1 MPKSLDYTEK
11 VCYNTSAQ
19 NVTRNAKMKNNDFCK
34 IKTLEVKMSKKV
46 KLSLIISAVLVALLL
61 GSFGIYVAC
70 GYKADDTAEA
80 LLEAENVEEKRGYIV
95 VSPAISNGVGFIF
108 YPGANVEYTA
118 YLPLMDQLADRGIT
132 CYLMKMPCNMAIM
145 DTNRADRIF
154 ENHGD
159 EHSKWLIGGHSM
171 GGAMASKYASENG
184 DKIDGLV
191 LLGAYPYGD
200 YSADKTIAIYGSLN
214 VSVKEE
220 LEAQNYSGE
229 TYVIEGGNHAYFG
242 NYGEQAGDPVGEIS
256 REEQQ
261 EDAVNVI
268 WAWTLK
274 LLALSSITN

>member
-1 MPKSLDYTEK
+1 
-11 VCYNTSAQ
+11 
-19 NVTRNAKMKNNDFCK
+19 
-34 IKTLEVKMSKKV
+34 MSKKV
-46 KLSLIISAVLVALLL
+46 KLSLIISAILVVVMCASV
-61 GSFGIYVAC
+61 GVYVAC

-80 LLEAENVEEKRGYIV
+80 LLEAENVEEKNGYIV
-95 VSPAISNGVGFIF
+95 VSPKLSNDVGFIF

-132 CYLMKMPCNMAIM
+132 CYLMKMPLNMAIM
-145 DTNRADRIF
+145 NTGAADKVF

-159 EHSKWLIGGHSM
+159 DHDRWLIGGHSM
-171 GGAMASKYASENG
+171 GGAMASKYASENA

-242 NYGEQAGDPVGEIS
+242 NYGEQTGDMVGEIS

-261 EDAVNVI
+261 RETVTVI
-268 WAWTLK
+268 SIWMLK
-274 LLALSSITN
+274 LFTFGSL

>member
-1 MPKSLDYTEK
+1 
-11 VCYNTSAQ
+11 
-19 NVTRNAKMKNNDFCK
+19 
-34 IKTLEVKMSKKV
+34 MSKKV
-46 KLSLIISAVLVALLL
+46 KLSLIISAILVVVLC
-61 GSFGIYVAC
+61 GSVGVYVAC

-80 LLEAENVEEKRGYIV
+80 ILEEENVAEMRGYVV
-95 VSPAISNGVGFIF
+95 VSPEISNGVGFIF
-108 YPGANVEYTA
+108 YPGANVEYIA
-118 YLPLMDQLADRGIT
+118 YLPLMDQLADRGFT
-132 CYLMKMPCNMAIM
+132 CYLMKMPLNMAIM

-171 GGAMASKYASENG
+171 GGAMASKYASENA

-200 YSADKTIAIYGSLN
+200 YSADKTVAIYGSLN

-242 NYGEQAGDPVGEIS
+242 NYGEQAGDLVGEIS

-261 EDAVNVI
+261 RDTVNLI
-268 WAWTLK
+268 SLWTLK
-274 LLALSSITN
+274 LLSIGSLAK